1 MKLLFNRKQRCIQ
14 KSKRQNC
21 VIKRKN
27 KQASQL
33 KCKIDQLKKGKLMRK
48 EQRIHKNQ

>member
-1 MKLLFNRKQRCIQ
+1 MKLLFNREQLCTQ

-27 KQASQL
+27 KLEDNKTCLEASQL
-33 KCKIDQLKKGKLMRK
+33 KCKIDQLKKGKLM
-48 EQRIHKNQ
+48 